1 MKLEPVA
8 FVWDG
13 AVMVPL
19 DRFRPLARR
28 QYHPGQ
34 EYALVQHLDRSDAS
48 HRHYFACVRKG
59 WENLPERMTERL
71 PTPEHLRKRCL
82 VWEGYADHTEIP
94 CVDEESMGRLIA
106 VIRKADEYAV
116 MTREGLVLNIWNA
129 QSQDH
134 VSMGHDAFQ
143 RSKDAVL
150 GRIAMLCGITVKEL
164 TVNSK
169 TNA

>member
-34 EYALVQHLDRSDAS
+34 EYALVQHLERSDAS
-48 HRHYFACVRKG
+48 HRHYFACVKKG
-59 WENLPERMTERL
+59 WNNLPERMTERF
-71 PTPEHLRKRCL
+71 PTSEHLRKRCL
-82 VWEGYADHTEIP
+82 VWEGYADHTEMP
-94 CVDEESMGRLIA
+94 CVDEMTMANLIIL
-106 VIRKADEYAV
+106 IRKADPYAV
-116 MTREGLVLNIWNA
+116 MKKEGLVLHIWTA

-134 VSMGHDAFQ
+134 VSMGHELFQ
-143 RSKDAVL
+143 KSKDDVL
-150 GRIAMLCGITVKEL
+150 GRICQMVGCTMKEL
-164 TVNSK
+164 TA
-169 TNA
+169 NAKIDA